1 MLLHGSWTNAERSI
15 GVQVLSELPALSVP
29 VRASDI
35 DVTDRRTDQA
45 RARVE
50 CSVMWVYTCPCSW
63 HGMRPSNEGHQRGPV
78 CVWVCVSPLVGAA
91 WFPITN
97 SRSTVHCD
105 TSVPKIN
112 AAGRIIVGRGERK
125 GNKNISICTCKA
137 RSQAS
142 AVRLDH
148 CPEPNPNS
156 SSVRSNN
163 IPPST
168 DVGGGGG
175 VRGVV
180 KGTAPS
186 R

>member
-1 MLLHGSWTNAERSI
+1 
-15 GVQVLSELPALSVP
+15 
-29 VRASDI
+29 
-35 DVTDRRTDQA
+35 
-45 RARVE
+45 
-50 CSVMWVYTCPCSW
+50 MWVYTCPCSW
-63 HGMRPSNEGHQRGPV
+63 HGMRPNNEGHQRGPV
-78 CVWVCVSPLVGAA
+78 CVWVRACRLWSAA
-91 WFPITN
+91 VVPEPDN
-97 SRSTVHCD
+97 KYPNHRYHCD

-112 AAGRIIVGRGERK
+112 AAGRIIVGRGERN

-163 IPPST
+163 IPPYS

-175 VRGVV
+175 VGGVV